1 MNERLKE
8 KHIQIKLTSR
18 AKEQIINDSYDERYG
33 ARPMKRYVARQ
44 IETLLASNI
53 ISGEVKPKDVI
64 TIDYQNNIFLL
75 TK

>member
-1 MNERLKE
+1 MLFRSKE